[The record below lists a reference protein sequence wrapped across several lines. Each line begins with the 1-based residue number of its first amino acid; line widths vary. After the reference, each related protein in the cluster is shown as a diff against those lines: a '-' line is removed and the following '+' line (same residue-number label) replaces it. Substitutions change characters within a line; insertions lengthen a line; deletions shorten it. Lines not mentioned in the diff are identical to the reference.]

1 MQANRTHRSL
11 AHWLSPG
18 MTVVLVTV
26 CTIFAAGFAGG
37 ADAPKE
43 RNSWAEYGGGPDN
56 SHYFAGTQI
65 TKSNVSKLQVAWT
78 YPTRDMTT
86 YQLNPLVVDNVM
98 YVLARNTSLVALDAT
113 TGKELWVHESLF
125 GIARRGINY
134 WESKDRKD
142 RRLVF
147 QINNTL
153 QELDARTGKSIVVN
167 FGTDGFVDLRKG
179 LGRDPDTV
187 YHISSATAGKVFE
200 NLIILGSAPG
210 EGYMGA
216 PGDLRA
222 YNVIT
227 GALVWQFH
235 TVPHPGEYG
244 YETWP
249 KDAWKYIGGV
259 NTWGE
264 LSVDEKRGIA
274 YFPTGSAS
282 SDFYGADRH
291 GTDLFANCLI
301 ALDARTGKRLWHFQ
315 GVHHDLWDYDF
326 TAAPQLITVTQNGK
340 KIDAVAEASKQGFL
354 YVFDRVTGK
363 PLWPIEERPVPTK
376 TDVPGEEVWP
386 TQPFP
391 TAPPPF
397 ARQKFAV
404 DDINPYFLTPEE
416 RASWKEIISKADN
429 GGLFTPPAFKRV
441 TVNMPGDRG
450 GSIWGM
456 TSSDPAKGLMY
467 VASIDTPF
475 LTKLDEKLP
484 SGPTVAVGAGNDGSG
499 LSVYQH
505 SCQGCHGADRDGNGS
520 VPSLRYVVSRIGP
533 GGVTDAVRNG
543 RGEMPAIG
551 VSMSAADLNALI
563 AYLDNA
569 DGAPARGGRG
579 GSAYAGTGPVT
590 GGPVVASGGAPAAQE
605 FFKRM
610 PTSPPEY
617 GAQGGPPYP
626 PGLDVPPQRYYTGFD
641 AHREIIS
648 PPWSRLT
655 AYDLNT
661 GTVKWWIPY
670 GEEPRAVAEGI
681 RNTGI
686 MHDQRAVL
694 VTSTGLLI
702 GATTDGYVRAYD
714 ADTGTILWT
723 SQLPAASNAIPA
735 MYEVKGKT
743 YIVVVAAASRV
754 SFGIPSTLKLI
765 DGGSG
770 QPRAYVA
777 YALPGK

>member
-1 MQANRTHRSL
+1 MRSTNPFRLSRKESVRPMVALL
-11 AHWLSPG
+11 A
-18 MTVVLVTV
+18 VLVLAV
-26 CTIFAAGFAGG
+26 LFAPAA
-37 ADAPKE
+37 E
-43 RNSWAEYGGGPDN
+43 RKSWAEYGGGPDN
-56 SHYFAGTQI
+56 SHYFDSPQI
-65 TKSNVSKLQVAWT
+65 TKSNVNQLQIAWT

-86 YQLNPLVVDNVM
+86 YQMNPIVVDNTM
-98 YVLARNTSLVALDAT
+98 YVMARNTSLVALDAT
-113 TGKELWVHESLF
+113 TGKELWVHENLF

-142 RRLVF
+142 RRLIL

-153 QELDARTGKSIVVN
+153 QELDAQTGKSIVVN
-167 FGTDGFVDLRKG
+167 FGNDGYVDLRQG

-187 YHISSATAGKVFE
+187 YRISSSTAGKVFE
-200 NLIILGSAPG
+200 NLILIGSAPG
-210 EGYMGA
+210 EGYLGA

-222 YNVIT
+222 YDVRT
-227 GALVWQFH
+227 GKLAWQFH
-235 TVPHPGEYG
+235 TVPHPGEFG

-249 KDAWKYIGGV
+249 KEAWRYIGGV

-282 SDFYGADRH
+282 FDFYGGDRH
-291 GTDLFANCLI
+291 GQNLFANCLI

-326 TAAPQLITVTQNGK
+326 TAAPQLITVMHDGTK
-340 KIDAVAEASKQGFL
+340 VDAVAQASKQGFL
-354 YVFDRVTGK
+354 YVFDRVSGK
-363 PLWPIEERPVPTK
+363 PLWPIEERPVSTK
-376 TDVPGEEVWP
+376 TDVPGEQVWP

-397 ARQKFAV
+397 ARQKFTI

-416 RASWKEIISKADN
+416 RASWKEIIANTKN
-429 GGLFTPPAFKRV
+429 EGLFTPPAFKRL
-441 TVNMPGDRG
+441 TVSMPGDRG

-456 TSSDPAKGLMY
+456 TSSNPEKGLMY

-475 LTKLDEKLP
+475 LMKIEEQAAT
-484 SGPTVAVGAGNDGSG
+484 GPTATVSGNGSPG
-499 LSVYQH
+499 RTVYEQK
-505 SCQGCHGADRDGNGS
+505 CQGCHGPDRAGS
-520 VPSLRYVVSRIGP
+520 RGIPSLKGIVSRISAA
-533 GGVTDAVRNG
+533 GVADAVHNG
-543 RGEMPAIG
+543 RGEMPSFGAI
-551 VSMSAADLNALI
+551 SAADLNALI
-563 AYLDNA
+563 AYLTTA
-569 DGAPARGGRG
+569 DDAGLQGAEGGRG
-579 GSAYAGTGPVT
+579 GRAGGIGAAPQSF
-590 GGPVVASGGAPAAQE
+590 GGPVVGSGGAPAAQE
-605 FFKRM
+605 FIKRM
-610 PTSPPEY
+610 PTAPREY
-617 GAQGGPPYP
+617 GMAGGPPYP
-626 PGLDVPPQRYYTGFD
+626 AGVDVPPQRYYTGFD

-661 GTVKWWIPY
+661 GTIKWDIPL

-694 VTSTGLLI
+694 VTSTGLLFA
-702 GATTDGYVRAYD
+702 ATTDGYVRAYD
-714 ADTGTILWT
+714 ADNGKILWV

-735 MYEVKGKT
+735 MYEVRGKV
-743 YIVVVAAASRV
+743 YLVVVAAASRV
-754 SFGIPSTLKLI
+754 SFGLPPTLKLI

-770 QPRAYVA
+770 GPRAYVT
-777 YALPGK
+777 YTLPSKTR